1 MNKSFLKKL
10 ALNETGSTAI
20 EYGLIVALVVL
31 ASLGALTSM
40 SSTFI
45 SSLNNTSSQ
54 ISAAMGDG

>member
-1 MNKSFLKKL
+1 MNKSFFKNFLS
-10 ALNETGSTAI
+10 NEAGSTAI

-45 SSLNNTSSQ
+45 SSLNDTSSQ
-54 ISAAMGDG
+54 ISAAMGNE